1 MAGDPRFTRLLLGLG
16 LRTFSMNIAN
26 LLAIKDVVLRSHSEQ
41 LESDILRLMR
51 NEDPDKSDVLL
62 KKLNSIEYGEQH

>member
-1 MAGDPRFTRLLLGLG
+1 MRRNGRLGLG
-16 LRTFSMNIAN
+16 LRTFSMNTVN

-51 NEDPDKSDVLL
+51 NEDPDKSEALL
-62 KKLNSIEYGEQH
+62 KKLNAIAYSE